1 MMTDTP
7 RHQIYPDDLTP
18 EQLKELCAH
27 LSLHNDTLVMA
38 HDRLLTVLN
47 EIEGLPRP
55 ARRKLK
61 QWSDFV
67 RRTITES
74 NKVVAGIV
82 RPESG
87 KLN

>member
-1 MMTDTP
+1 MTDIP
-7 RHQIYPDDLTP
+7 RHQIGPDELSR
-18 EQLKELCAH
+18 EQLAELVAH
-27 LSLHNDTLVMA
+27 LSLHNDSLVMA

-47 EIEGLPRP
+47 EMQDLPRP

-61 QWSDFV
+61 QWSEFV
-67 RRTITES
+67 SRTITES